1 MTDIQLWT
9 ALITPM
15 NQDGSIHFENL
26 EQIIKRQEEAG
37 NGILVLGSTGEGL
50 ALSDDE
56 KKQVVDFIS
65 DKGNSSPIMVGVGGF
80 NLQYQAEWI
89 QYCNSKNIESFLLV
103 NPLYSKPG
111 LKGQI
116 EWFRSLLDASEKP
129 CMIYNIPSRTGVKL
143 FPDVLKQL
151 EHHPNFWAVKEASG
165 SIEEFQQFRKTVP
178 SVPLFSGDDGLMPFF
193 SAAGGSG
200 LVSVASNVWPKE
212 TKLYV
217 EKCLKGDTVSLF
229 PIWTDAVKALFSASN
244 PIPLKV
250 LMKEKGWIET
260 SVLRLPLTNK
270 ELQNADHL
278 HASDEAIAN
287 WYELNK

>member
-15 NQDGSIHFENL
+15 NHDGSIHFKNL
-26 EQIIKRQEEAG
+26 EDIISRQEEAG

-56 KKQVVDFIS
+56 KKEIVDFVS
-65 DKGNSSPIMVGVGGF
+65 NRNNTVPIMVGVGGF
-80 NLQYQAEWI
+80 NLKTQTDWI
-89 QYCNSKNIESFLLV
+89 SYCNGKDVESFLLV

-116 EWFRSLLDASEKP
+116 HWFKSLMDTADKP

-143 FPDVLKQL
+143 YPEVLQELK
-151 EHHPNFWAVKEASG
+151 HHSNLWAVKEASG
-165 SIEEFQQFRKTVP
+165 SIAEFQEFRKAVP
-178 SVPLFSGDDGLMPFF
+178 SIPLFSGDDGLMPFF
-193 SAAGGSG
+193 ATAGGSG
-200 LVSVASNVWPKE
+200 LVSVASNIWPKE

-217 EKCLKGDTVSLF
+217 EKCLKGQTASLF

-250 LMKEKGWIET
+250 LMKEKGFIET
-260 SVLRLPLTNK
+260 SVLRSPLTNE
-270 ELQNADHL
+270 ELSSTKHL
-278 HASDEAIAN
+278 RASDEAITN
-287 WYELNK
+287 WYQLNK

>member
-1 MTDIQLWT
+1 MTDTQLWT

-15 NQDGSIHFENL
+15 NEDGSIHYNDL
-26 EQIIKRQEEAG
+26 DDVIVRQEEAG

-56 KKQVVDFIS
+56 KKEVVDFVS
-65 DKGNSSPIMVGVGGF
+65 ERSNSVPIMVGVGGF
-80 NLQYQAEWI
+80 NLKTQIDWI
-89 QYCNSKNIESFLLV
+89 SYCNKKNIESFLLV

-116 EWFRSLLDASEKP
+116 HWFKSLMDASGKP

-143 FPDVLKQL
+143 YPEVLQEL
-151 EHHPNFWAVKEASG
+151 DEHDNLWAVKEASG
-165 SIEEFQQFRKTVP
+165 SIAEFQEFRKAVP
-178 SVPLFSGDDGLMPFF
+178 TVPLFSGDDGLMPFF
-193 SAAGGSG
+193 AAAGGSG
-200 LVSVASNVWPKE
+200 LVSVASNIWPME

-217 EKCLKGDTVSLF
+217 EKCLKGETTSLF

-250 LMKEKGWIET
+250 LMKEKGLIKT
-260 SVLRLPLTNK
+260 SVLRSPLTDE
-270 ELQNADHL
+270 ELSSTEHL
-278 HASDEAIAN
+278 RASDEAISN
-287 WYELNK
+287 WYQLNK

>member
-15 NQDGSIHFENL
+15 YDDGSIHFENL
-26 EQIIKRQEEAG
+26 EQLVKRQEDAG
-37 NGILVLGSTGEGL
+37 NGILILGSTGEGL
-50 ALSDDE
+50 ALSDEE
-56 KKQVVDFIS
+56 KKRILDFVS
-65 DKGNSSPIMVGVGGF
+65 DRDNSSPVMVGVGGF
-80 NLQYQAEWI
+80 NLQQQTEWI
-89 QYCNSKNIESFLLV
+89 QYCNKKSIEGFLLV

-116 EWFRSLLDASEKP
+116 AWFKSLLDASEKP

-143 FPDVLKQL
+143 FPEVLKELQPHENL
-151 EHHPNFWAVKEASG
+151 WSVKEASG
-165 SIEEFQQFRKTVP
+165 SIDEFQQFRKTVP
-178 SVPLFSGDDGLMPFF
+178 SLPLYSGDDGLMPFF

-250 LMKEKGWIET
+250 LMKEKGLIET
-260 SVLRLPLTNK
+260 SVLRLPLTDK
-270 ELQNADHL
+270 ELSSTAHL
-278 HASDEAIAN
+278 HVCDDAIAN

>member
-15 NQDGSIHFENL
+15 HADGSIHYDNL
-26 EQIIKRQEEAG
+26 DEVISLQEEAG
-37 NGILVLGSTGEGL
+37 NGILILGSTGEGL

-56 KKQVVDFIS
+56 KKDVVDFVS
-65 DKGNSSPIMVGVGGF
+65 NRKNSVPIMVGVGGF
-80 NLQYQAEWI
+80 NLKTQTDWI
-89 QYCNSKNIESFLLV
+89 SYCNEKNIDSFLLV

-116 EWFRSLLDASEKP
+116 HWFKSLMDRSEKP

-143 FPDVLKQL
+143 FPEVLSELK
-151 EHHPNFWAVKEASG
+151 HHENLWAVKEASG
-165 SIEEFQQFRKTVP
+165 NIGEFQEFRKTVP
-178 SVPLFSGDDGLMPFF
+178 AIPLFSGDDGLMPFF
-193 SAAGGSG
+193 ATAGGSG
-200 LVSVASNVWPKE
+200 LVSVASNIWPKA

-217 EKCLKGDTVSLF
+217 EKSLKGDTESLF

-250 LMKEKGWIET
+250 LMKEKGMIET
-260 SVLRLPLTNK
+260 SVLRSPLTDE
-270 ELQNADHL
+270 ELESTEQL
-278 HASDEAIAN
+278 RASDEAILN
-287 WYELNK
+287 WYQLNR

>member
-1 MTDIQLWT
+1 MTNIQLWT

-15 NQDGSIHFENL
+15 KQDGSIHFENL
-26 EQIIKRQEEAG
+26 EQIIKRQDKAG

-56 KKQVVDFIS
+56 KKQVVDFVS
-65 DKGNSSPIMVGVGGF
+65 NRGNSSPMMVGVGGF
-80 NLQYQAEWI
+80 NLQHQTEWI
-89 QYCNSKNIESFLLV
+89 QYCNKKNIDCFLLV

-143 FPDVLKQL
+143 FPEVLKEL
-151 EHHPNFWAVKEASG
+151 EHHTNFWAVKEASG
-165 SIEEFQQFRKTVP
+165 SIEEFQQFRKIVP

-200 LVSVASNVWPKE
+200 LVSVASNVWPEE

-244 PIPLKV
+244 PIPLKI

-260 SVLRLPLTNK
+260 SVLRLPLTEK
-270 ELQNADHL
+270 ELSNAEHL
-278 HASDEAIAN
+278 HASDKAIAN

>member
-15 NQDGSIHFENL
+15 YEDGSIHFEDL
-26 EQIIKRQEEAG
+26 ERLLNRQEDAG
-37 NGILVLGSTGEGL
+37 NGILILGSTGEGL

-56 KKQVVDFIS
+56 KKQVVDFVS
-65 DKGNSSPIMVGVGGF
+65 ERENLSPIMVGVGGF
-80 NLQYQAEWI
+80 NLQHQTEWI
-89 QYCNSKNIESFLLV
+89 QYCNQKNIDCFLLV

-129 CMIYNIPSRTGVKL
+129 SMIYNIPSRTGVKL
-143 FPDVLKQL
+143 FPQVLKEL
-151 EHHPNFWAVKEASG
+151 EHHKNLWAVKEASG

-178 SVPLFSGDDGLMPFF
+178 SIPLFSGDDGLMPFF
-193 SAAGGSG
+193 STAGGSG

-217 EKCLKGDTVSLF
+217 EKCLKGDVVSLF

-250 LMKEKGWIET
+250 LMKEKGLIDT
-260 SVLRLPLTNK
+260 SVLRLPLTDK
-270 ELQNADHL
+270 ELSDTEHL
-278 HASDEAIAN
+278 HASDGAIAN
-287 WYELNK
+287 WYELNT

>member
-15 NQDGSIHFENL
+15 KEDGSIHFGNL
-26 EQIIKRQEEAG
+26 DNVISGQEEAG

-50 ALSDDE
+50 ALADDE
-56 KKQVVDFIS
+56 KKEIVDYVS
-65 DKGNSSPIMVGVGGF
+65 ERSNSVPIMVGVGGF
-80 NLQYQAEWI
+80 NLKTQTDWI
-89 QYCNSKNIESFLLV
+89 SYCNKKNIESFLLV

-116 EWFRSLLDASEKP
+116 HWFKSLMDASDKP

-143 FPDVLKQL
+143 YPEVLQEL
-151 EHHPNFWAVKEASG
+151 EHHENFWAVKEASG
-165 SIEEFQQFRKTVP
+165 SIAEFQEFRKAVP
-178 SVPLFSGDDGLMPFF
+178 AVPLFSGDDGLMPFF
-193 SAAGGSG
+193 AAAGGSG
-200 LVSVASNVWPKE
+200 LVSVASNIWPKE

-217 EKCLKGDTVSLF
+217 EKCLKGETASLF

-250 LMKEKGWIET
+250 LMKEKGLIET
-260 SVLRLPLTNK
+260 SVLRSPLTDK
-270 ELQNADHL
+270 ELSSTTHL
-278 HASDEAIAN
+278 RASDEAISN
-287 WYELNK
+287 WYQLNK

>member
-15 NQDGSIHFENL
+15 HRDGSIHFENL
-26 EQIIKRQEEAG
+26 EELTTLQEDSG

-50 ALSDDE
+50 ALSAQE
-56 KKQVVDFIS
+56 KKEIVEFMS
-65 DKGNSSPIMVGVGGF
+65 ARKSSTPIMVGVGGF
-80 NLQYQAEWI
+80 NLKHQVDWI
-89 QYCNSKNIESFLLV
+89 EYCNEKNVESFLLV

-111 LKGQI
+111 FVGQI
-116 EWFRSLLDASEKP
+116 EWFKSLLNASRKP

-143 FPDVLKQL
+143 YPEVLRELQ
-151 EHHPNFWAVKEASG
+151 HHDNLWAVKEASG
-165 SIEEFQQFRKTVP
+165 SIREFQDFRKAVP
-178 SVPLFSGDDGLMPFF
+178 EIPLFSGDDGLMPFF
-193 SAAGGSG
+193 SAAGGNG
-200 LVSVASNVWPKE
+200 LVSVASNVWPAE

-250 LMKEKGWIET
+250 LMKEKGLIST
-260 SVLRLPLTNK
+260 SVLRLPLTDK
-270 ELQNADHL
+270 ELENSEHL
-278 HASDEAIAN
+278 HASDKAIAN

>member
-15 NQDGSIHFENL
+15 YEDGSIHSENL
-26 EQIIKRQEEAG
+26 EQLIIRQENAG
-37 NGILVLGSTGEGL
+37 NGILILGSTGEGL

-56 KKQVVDFIS
+56 KRQVVDFVS
-65 DKGNSSPIMVGVGGF
+65 DRDNSSPVMVGVGGF
-80 NLQYQAEWI
+80 NLQQQTEWI
-89 QYCNSKNIESFLLV
+89 QYCNKKNIEGFLLV

-116 EWFRSLLDASEKP
+116 AWFKSLLDASEKP

-143 FPDVLKQL
+143 FPEVLKELQPHENL
-151 EHHPNFWAVKEASG
+151 WSVKEASG
-165 SIEEFQQFRKTVP
+165 SIDEFQQFRKAVP
-178 SVPLFSGDDGLMPFF
+178 SLPLFSGDDGLMPFF
-193 SAAGGSG
+193 SAAGASG
-200 LVSVASNVWPKE
+200 LVSVASNIWPKE

-250 LMKEKGWIET
+250 LMKEKGLIDT
-260 SVLRLPLTNK
+260 SVLRLPLTDK
-270 ELQNADHL
+270 ELLNTEHL
-278 HASDEAIAN
+278 HASDDAIAN

>member
-1 MTDIQLWT
+1 MTDIHLWT

-15 NQDGSIHFENL
+15 YNDGSIHFEDL
-26 EQIIKRQEEAG
+26 ERIIQQQEEAG

-56 KKQVVDFIS
+56 KKQIVDFVS
-65 DKGNSSPIMVGVGGF
+65 DRENSIPVMVGVGGF
-80 NLQYQAEWI
+80 NLKTQTDWI
-89 QYCNSKNIESFLLV
+89 GYCNGKNIDSFLLV

-143 FPDVLKQL
+143 FPEVLTEL
-151 EHHPNFWAVKEASG
+151 EHHKNLWAVKEASG
-165 SIEEFQQFRKTVP
+165 SLFDFQTFRQTIPKVQ
-178 SVPLFSGDDGLMPFF
+178 LFSGDDGLMPFF
-193 SAAGGSG
+193 ATAGGNG
-200 LVSVASNVWPKE
+200 LVSVASNVWPKA

-217 EKCLKGDTVSLF
+217 EKCLKRDTVSLF
-229 PIWTDAVKALFSASN
+229 PIWTEAVKVLFSASN
-244 PIPLKV
+244 PIPLKI
-250 LMKEKGWIET
+250 LMKEKGLIEN
-260 SVLRLPLTNK
+260 SVLRLPLTEK
-270 ELQNADHL
+270 ELSGTDHL

>member
-15 NQDGSIHFENL
+15 KADGSIHYDNL
-26 EQIIKRQEEAG
+26 EDVIVRQEEAG

-56 KKQVVDFIS
+56 KKEVVDFVS
-65 DKGNSSPIMVGVGGF
+65 DRSNSVPIMVGVGGF
-80 NLQYQAEWI
+80 NLKTQTDWI
-89 QYCNSKNIESFLLV
+89 SYCNEKNIESFLMV

-116 EWFRSLLDASEKP
+116 HWFRSLMDASEKP

-143 FPDVLKQL
+143 YPEVLQELK
-151 EHHPNFWAVKEASG
+151 HHENLWAVKEASG
-165 SIEEFQQFRKTVP
+165 SIAEFQEFRKAVP
-178 SVPLFSGDDGLMPFF
+178 SIPLFSGDDGLMPFF
-193 SAAGGSG
+193 AAAGGSG
-200 LVSVASNVWPKE
+200 LVSVASNIWPKE

-217 EKCLKGDTVSLF
+217 QKCLKGDTASLF

-250 LMKEKGWIET
+250 LMQEKGLIET
-260 SVLRLPLTNK
+260 SVLRSPLTD
-270 ELQNADHL
+270 EEISSTEHL
-278 HASDEAIAN
+278 RTSDEAIMN
-287 WYELNK
+287 WYQLNK

>member
-15 NQDGSIHFENL
+15 HLDGSIHFENL
-26 EQIIKRQEEAG
+26 EQIIKRQEDAG

-56 KKQVVDFIS
+56 KKEIVDFVS
-65 DKGNSSPIMVGVGGF
+65 DRENSVPIMVGVGGF
-80 NLQYQAEWI
+80 NLKNQTDWI
-89 QYCNSKNIESFLLV
+89 SYCNDKNTQSFLLV

-111 LKGQI
+111 LRGQI
-116 EWFRSLLDASEKP
+116 DWFKSLLDTAGKP

-143 FPDVLKQL
+143 FPEVLKQL
-151 EHHPNFWAVKEASG
+151 EHHDNLWSVKEASG
-165 SIEEFQQFRKTVP
+165 SISDFQQFKKTVP
-178 SVPLFSGDDGLMPFF
+178 SIPLFSGDDGLMPFF
-193 SAAGGSG
+193 AAAGGSG
-200 LVSVASNVWPKE
+200 LVSVASNIWPHE

-229 PIWTDAVKALFSASN
+229 PVWTDAVKALFSASN

-250 LMKEKGWIET
+250 LMKQKGLIET
-260 SVLRLPLTNK
+260 SVLRLPLTDK
-270 ELQNADHL
+270 ELSDTKHL
-278 HASDEAIAN
+278 HDSDKAIEH
-287 WYELNK
+287 WFELNK

>member
-15 NQDGSIHFENL
+15 HEDGSIHFENL
-26 EQIIKRQEEAG
+26 ERVIQYQEKAG

-50 ALSDDE
+50 AISDDE
-56 KKQVVDFIS
+56 KKEIVDFVS
-65 DKGNSSPIMVGVGGF
+65 NRENSIPVMIGVGGF
-80 NLQYQAEWI
+80 NLKNQIDWI
-89 QYCNSKNIESFLLV
+89 EYCNDKTIESFLLV

-116 EWFRSLLDASEKP
+116 AWFKSLLDASEKP

-143 FPDVLKQL
+143 FPEVLKQL
-151 EHHPNFWAVKEASG
+151 EHHPNLWSVKEASG

-178 SVPLFSGDDGLMPFF
+178 TLPLFSGDDGLMPFF
-193 SAAGGSG
+193 AAAGGSG

-250 LMKEKGWIET
+250 LMKEKGVIET
-260 SVLRLPLTNK
+260 SELRLPLTDEDLTNT
-270 ELQNADHL
+270 EHL
-278 HASDEAIAN
+278 HASDEAVAN
-287 WYELNK
+287 WYKLNK

>member
-15 NQDGSIHFENL
+15 SEDGSIHFENL
-26 EQIIKRQEEAG
+26 EQLIKRQEDAG

-50 ALSDDE
+50 ALLEDE
-56 KKQVVDFIS
+56 KKQVVDFVS
-65 DKGNSSPIMVGVGGF
+65 DRENTSPIMVGVGGF
-80 NLQYQAEWI
+80 NHHHQTEWI
-89 QYCNSKNIESFLLV
+89 HYCNKKNIESFLLV

-116 EWFRSLLDASEKP
+116 EWFRSLLDASKKP

-143 FPDVLKQL
+143 FPEVLRELQ
-151 EHHPNFWAVKEASG
+151 HHENLWAVKEASG
-165 SIEEFQQFRKTVP
+165 SIEEFQQFRKAVP

-250 LMKEKGWIET
+250 LMKEKGLMET
-260 SVLRLPLTNK
+260 SILRLPLTDK
-270 ELQNADHL
+270 ELSSTEHL

>member
-15 NQDGSIHFENL
+15 KADGSIHYDNL
-26 EQIIKRQEEAG
+26 EDVIVRQEEAG

-56 KKQVVDFIS
+56 KKEVVDFVS
-65 DKGNSSPIMVGVGGF
+65 DRSNSVPIMVGVGGF
-80 NLQYQAEWI
+80 NLKTQTDWI
-89 QYCNSKNIESFLLV
+89 SYCNEKNIESFLMV

-116 EWFRSLLDASEKP
+116 HWFRSLMDASEKP

-143 FPDVLKQL
+143 YPEVLQELK
-151 EHHPNFWAVKEASG
+151 HHENLWAVKEASG
-165 SIEEFQQFRKTVP
+165 SIAEFQEFRKAVP
-178 SVPLFSGDDGLMPFF
+178 SIPLFSGDDGLMPFF
-193 SAAGGSG
+193 AAAGGSG
-200 LVSVASNVWPKE
+200 LVSVASNIWPKE

-217 EKCLKGDTVSLF
+217 EKCLKGNTASLF

-250 LMKEKGWIET
+250 LMQEKGLIET
-260 SVLRLPLTNK
+260 SVLRSPLTD
-270 ELQNADHL
+270 EEISSTEHL
-278 HASDEAIAN
+278 RTSDEAIMN
-287 WYELNK
+287 WYQLNK

>member
-15 NQDGSIHFENL
+15 KSDGSIHFDNL
-26 EQIIKRQEEAG
+26 DDVISRQEEAG
-37 NGILVLGSTGEGL
+37 NGILILGSTGEGL

-56 KKQVVDFIS
+56 KKEIVDFVS
-65 DKGNSSPIMVGVGGF
+65 DLNNSIPIMVGVGGF
-80 NLQYQAEWI
+80 NLKTQTEWI
-89 QYCNSKNIESFLLV
+89 SYCNKKNIESFLLV

-116 EWFRSLLDASEKP
+116 HWFKSLMDASEKP

-143 FPDVLKQL
+143 YPEVLQELK
-151 EHHPNFWAVKEASG
+151 HHSNFWAVKEASG
-165 SIEEFQQFRKTVP
+165 NIAEFQEFRKTVP
-178 SVPLFSGDDGLMPFF
+178 AVPLFSGDDGLMPFF
-193 SAAGGSG
+193 AAAGGSG
-200 LVSVASNVWPKE
+200 LVSVASNIWPNE

-217 EKCLKGDTVSLF
+217 EKCLKGDTASLF

-250 LMKEKGWIET
+250 LMKEKRLIET
-260 SVLRLPLTNK
+260 SVLRSPLTDE
-270 ELQNADHL
+270 ELSSTEHL
-278 HASDEAIAN
+278 RASDEAIRN
-287 WYELNK
+287 WYKLNK

>member
-15 NQDGSIHFENL
+15 YEDGSIHSENL
-26 EQIIKRQEEAG
+26 EQLIMRQENAG
-37 NGILVLGSTGEGL
+37 NGILILGSTGEGL

-56 KKQVVDFIS
+56 KRQVVDFVS
-65 DKGNSSPIMVGVGGF
+65 DRDNSSPVMVGVGGF
-80 NLQYQAEWI
+80 NLQQQTEWI
-89 QYCNSKNIESFLLV
+89 QYCNKKNIEGFLLV

-116 EWFRSLLDASEKP
+116 AWFKSLLDASEKP

-143 FPDVLKQL
+143 FPEVLKELQPHENL
-151 EHHPNFWAVKEASG
+151 WSVKEASG
-165 SIEEFQQFRKTVP
+165 SIDEFQQFRKAVP
-178 SVPLFSGDDGLMPFF
+178 SLPLFSGDDGLMPFF
-193 SAAGGSG
+193 SAAGASG
-200 LVSVASNVWPKE
+200 LVSVASNIWPKE

-250 LMKEKGWIET
+250 LMKEKGLIDT
-260 SVLRLPLTNK
+260 SVLRLPLTDK
-270 ELQNADHL
+270 ELLNTEHL
-278 HASDEAIAN
+278 YASDDAIAN

>member
-15 NQDGSIHFENL
+15 HEDGSIHFENL
-26 EQIIKRQEEAG
+26 EQLIKRQEDAG
-37 NGILVLGSTGEGL
+37 NGILILGSTGEGL
-50 ALSDDE
+50 ALSDEE
-56 KKQVVDFIS
+56 KKRIVDFVS
-65 DKGNSSPIMVGVGGF
+65 GRQNKPPIMVGVGGF
-80 NLQYQAEWI
+80 NLQQQTEWI
-89 QYCNSKNIESFLLV
+89 QYCNKKNIESFLLV

-111 LKGQI
+111 LKGQAA
-116 EWFRSLLDASEKP
+116 WFKSLLDASEKP

-143 FPDVLKQL
+143 FPEVLKELQQHENL
-151 EHHPNFWAVKEASG
+151 WSVKEASG
-165 SIEEFQQFRKTVP
+165 SIEDFQQFRKAVP
-178 SVPLFSGDDGLMPFF
+178 TIPLFSGDDGLMPFF

-212 TKLYV
+212 AKLYV

-250 LMKEKGWIET
+250 LMKEKGLIET
-260 SVLRLPLTNK
+260 TVLRLPLTDK
-270 ELQNADHL
+270 ELTNTEHL